1 MSPHL
6 CICCSFLLRSPS
18 LKGFLKFHFRRPR
31 IRLVVTSASSNLPPL
46 CFHMLA
52 AAAPLA
58 HSEEEEEEEEEEKS
72 RRGRYSFISR
82 AAGGPFCRCRS
93 SPPLPP
99 LSLSLSLP
107 PSLFGGEKIS
117 SLETKMATAIKIS
130 PACARDHISSADNL
144 FVPER
149 GESSPKLILSPLKSN
164 SFSACFWVG
173 CQNGAQLLMQDIMNS
188 KSSSQR

>member
-1 MSPHL
+1 MSPLL

-18 LKGFLKFHFRRPR
+18 LEGFLKFHFRRPR
-31 IRLVVTSASSNLPPL
+31 IRLVVTAASSNLPPL

-58 HSEEEEEEEEEEKS
+58 HSEEEEEEKS

-99 LSLSLSLP
+99 LSLSLSLSLSLP
-107 PSLFGGEKIS
+107 PSSAERRYHLSKRRWRRRSRFLRRVPENTFHRPTIS
-117 SLETKMATAIKIS
+117 SFPNAGKA
-130 PACARDHISSADNL
+130 
-144 FVPER
+144 VQ
-149 GESSPKLILSPLKSN
+149 N
-164 SFSACFWVG
+164 SFFPLSNQTRFRHVSG
-173 CQNGAQLLMQDIMNS
+173 
-188 KSSSQR
+188 